1 MGSWVFHRRLIR
13 HVPVLLLALVV
24 FSILA
29 SAQRPQNTFH
39 DPRLKTSTGL
49 AVDLEYSPDM
59 VLTVVKNVASSPVI
73 HGAKIYRKDKEEE
86 IEGAEFASSSKVF
99 TDHPRSAQVFYKVKK
114 GAVAPEHFPGSTGE
128 GSVIVRYI
136 VQAEE
141 GKPIHLR
148 IDAVYFEES
157 LHARYFSDGS
167 VEAAEYNEIQTQL
180 NAFTT
185 PVHERQAVSA
195 TSSSSRDDA
204 AVLPESKVPSA
215 AKNSPLV
222 QDRLVQEQTLL
233 AEATAQK
240 QKLEEQLKQLQ
251 FNTQG
256 LVKSLAVPLKSY
268 PYNSSSTVL
277 TLGKEERVT
286 VLATSRYWYRVRAA
300 NGEEGWIY
308 YMFLEPLPK

>member
-1 MGSWVFHRRLIR
+1 MGSSLFRGRVTSYISTI
-13 HVPVLLLALVV
+13 LAVV
-24 FSILA
+24 FVSSVVA
-29 SAQRPQNTFH
+29 AAQGPQNTFH
-39 DPRLKTSTGL
+39 DPRLRTSVGFL
-49 AVDLEYSPDM
+49 MDLEYSEDM
-59 VLTVVKNVASSPVI
+59 VLTVVKNIASSSVI
-73 HGAKIYRKDKEEE
+73 HGTKIYRKDKEEE
-86 IEGAEFASSSKVF
+86 IDGAEFAPSSKVF
-99 TDHPRSAQVFYKVKK
+99 TDTPRSAHVFYKIKK
-114 GAVAPEHFPGSTGE
+114 GAIAPNHFPGSTGE

-157 LHARYFSDGS
+157 LHARYYSDGN
-167 VEAAEYNEIQTQL
+167 VEAAEYNQIQTQL
-180 NAFTT
+180 NEFTA
-185 PVHERQAVSA
+185 PARARDAVA
-195 TSSSSRDDA
+195 ADSSSKDETA
-204 AVLPESKVPSA
+204 PAPENNPPSV
-215 AKNSPLV
+215 AKSSGQG
-222 QDRLVQEQTLL
+222 QDPLVQEQALL

-256 LVKSLAVPLKSY
+256 LVKSLAVPLRSY

-286 VLATSRYWYRVRAA
+286 VLATSRYWYRIRAP
-300 NGEEGWIY
+300 NGQEGWIY